1 MGSTSKRCLRFCAAL
16 LAAWLGLRLVLPLM
30 YPFLLGTLLALGAEG
45 AADFLERRLRLP
57 RFLAAGLAVGALVAG
72 LGGLLLLLAGGPL

>member
-30 YPFLLGTLLALGAEG
+30 YPFLQGT
-45 AADFLERRLRLP
+45 DRLE
-57 RFLAAGLAVGALVAG
+57 FYASAV
-72 LGGLLLLLAGGPL
+72 